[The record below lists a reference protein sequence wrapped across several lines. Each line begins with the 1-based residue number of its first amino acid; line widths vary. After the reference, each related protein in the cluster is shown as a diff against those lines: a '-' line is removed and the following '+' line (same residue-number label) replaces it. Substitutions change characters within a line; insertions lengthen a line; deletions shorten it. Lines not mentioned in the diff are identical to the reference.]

1 MDEDGRHAGR
11 QVQSFVAALGGG
23 RRLGRL
29 ATVCERQ
36 PGGQLM
42 RSFFRGRPV
51 ERHHRRGYPSR
62 AAELGTPAIADGR
75 YLDVVRT
82 PTDSFFEMMN
92 DHVGDVTGR
101 EASNEGDF
109 TRLSRGIKRNRSRR
123 RRPQPR
129 LGVILRRSHR
139 RKISGVRLSTRFSR
153 AMHRF
158 STAAASKTSRVAPL
172 AKVECLF
179 GLEWLEY

>member
-1 MDEDGRHAGR
+1 VG
-11 QVQSFVAALGGG
+11 
-23 RRLGRL
+23 
-29 ATVCERQ
+29 ERQ
-36 PGGQLM
+36 PRGQLVGG
-42 RSFFRGRPV
+42 FFRGLAV
-51 ERHHRRGYPSR
+51 ERHHRRGYASC
-62 AAELGTPAIADGR
+62 AAELGTPTVADGR
-75 YLDVVRT
+75 YLNVVRT

-92 DHVGDVTGR
+92 DHVGDVTGCDAR
-101 EASNEGDF
+101 NEGDF

-158 STAAASKTSRVAPL
+158 STTAASKTSRTAPF

>member
-1 MDEDGRHAGR
+1 MRTADMQAVRSKGLWPALDGGY
-11 QVQSFVAALGGG
+11 
-23 RRLGRL
+23 RLRRL

-36 PGGQLM
+36 PGGQLVG
-42 RSFFRGRPV
+42 SLFRGRPV
-51 ERHHRRGYPSR
+51 ERHHRRGYPSG
-62 AAELGTPAIADGR
+62 AAELGTPTVADGR

-92 DHVGDVTGR
+92 DHVRDVAGC
-101 EASNEGDF
+101 EANNERDF

-139 RKISGVRLSTRFSR
+139 RKISGVRFSTRFSR

-158 STAAASKTSRVAPL
+158 STVPASKTSRVGRF